1 MEKEEQKA
9 YHRYIRGI
17 ILIGLAM
24 LLFKLLVTGNIYNFI
39 APKMIKFTYIA
50 FVVIL
55 IFGIVQVWGDGREKQ
70 HDCNCCKHHT
80 TSKSGIKSFFVYV
93 LFVVPIVSAF
103 LFGSVTIDGSLA
115 GKRGMNQSVQSRSLE
130 RNEKEGEQVNFDG
143 REVSVDPEETSN
155 LSTTYKTEEQV
166 VKSMLGQRKLQ
177 VKDKDYVQT
186 MNVIGQNVNW
196 FKGKEITFLGF
207 IYKDKDV
214 TGNKVVVARYGI
226 TCCIADASVW
236 GMIVT
241 GKNIEKI
248 PEETWVKITGLLDE
262 TTYKGTV
269 FPLVKVNKIEKIN
282 KPTDHMY
289 MMLYLNRKE

>member
-1 MEKEEQKA
+1 
-9 YHRYIRGI
+9 
-17 ILIGLAM
+17 
-24 LLFKLLVTGNIYNFI
+24 
-39 APKMIKFTYIA
+39 
-50 FVVIL
+50 
-55 IFGIVQVWGDGREKQ
+55 
-70 HDCNCCKHHT
+70 
-80 TSKSGIKSFFVYV
+80 
-93 LFVVPIVSAF
+93 
-103 LFGSVTIDGSLA
+103 
-115 GKRGMNQSVQSRSLE
+115 
-130 RNEKEGEQVNFDG
+130 
-143 REVSVDPEETSN
+143 
-155 LSTTYKTEEQV
+155 
-166 VKSMLGQRKLQ
+166 MLGQRKLQ

-214 TGNKVVVARYGI
+214 TGNKAVVLIWYNLLYCG
-226 TCCIADASVW
+226 CISL

-282 KPTDHMY
+282 KPTDPY
-289 MMLYLNRKE
+289 VYDALPQ